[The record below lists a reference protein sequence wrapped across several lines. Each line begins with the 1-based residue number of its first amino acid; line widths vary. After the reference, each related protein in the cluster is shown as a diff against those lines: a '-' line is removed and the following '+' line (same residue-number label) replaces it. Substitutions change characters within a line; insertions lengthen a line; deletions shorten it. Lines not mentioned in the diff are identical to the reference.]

1 MFPVPVNLFTQLEN
15 LSFDRIAFAHS
26 LTVADYRCELVNR
39 GYGIYGETPKY
50 GGVLEIGFVEQ
61 NPVILNGEFG
71 EFRIPENSIFVIPPN
86 TGFSVRTETNGVHR
100 HTCAEFLVRCHCARV
115 EECPPPEGNT
125 ITLPLIIAPVKEST
139 ETFDLIRATVCA
151 QNARLNRS
159 YFEECADFMR
169 LLSHLA
175 QLVQESRGTEL
186 SSPGNRRYCDRVK
199 LFVSE
204 HIGRRITVSEV
215 AEAVGISK
223 NYLTNIFSIS
233 EGMSLTEYINRR
245 KLAYMLELVR
255 RYGYTLA
262 QAGEHVGYR
271 DVNYISR
278 IFKRYYGMTV
288 TEYKRNMQLEEL
300 L

>member
-1 MFPVPVNLFTQLEN
+1 MPANLFTQLEI
-15 LSFDRIAFAHS
+15 LAFDRIAFAHS
-26 LTVADYRCELVNR
+26 LTVAGYECELPNQ
-39 GYGIYGETPKY
+39 GYGIYGETPEH

-61 NPVILNGEFG
+61 NPVLLSGDFG
-71 EFRIPENSIFVIPPN
+71 QFRIPENCIFVIPPN

-100 HTCAEFLVRCHCARV
+100 HTCAEFLVRCRQTRV
-115 EECPPPEGNT
+115 EDCLPPDGNT
-125 ITLPLIIAPVKEST
+125 ITLPLIIAPSQESAQT
-139 ETFDLIRATVCA
+139 VDLIRAIVRA

-169 LLSHLA
+169 LLSRLA
-175 QLVQESRGTEL
+175 ELVRDSRDEDIA
-186 SSPGNRRYCDRVK
+186 SPGNRRYCDRVK

-204 HIGRRITVSEV
+204 HIGRRITVGEV
-215 AEAVGISK
+215 AEAVGVSK
-223 NYLTNIFSIS
+223 NYLTNIFSAS

-245 KLAYMLELVR
+245 KLSYMLELIR

-278 IFKRYYGMTV
+278 IFKHYYGMTV
-288 TEYKRNMQLEEL
+288 TEYRRNMKLEGL

>member
-1 MFPVPVNLFTQLEN
+1 MPVNLFTQLEI

-26 LTVADYRCELVNR
+26 LTVAGYECELQNQ
-39 GYGIYGETPKY
+39 GYGIYGETPDH

-61 NPVILNGEFG
+61 NPVILTGEFG
-71 EFRIPENSIFVIPPN
+71 ELRIPENCIFVIPPN
-86 TGFSVRTETNGVHR
+86 TGFSVRTETNGIHR
-100 HTCAEFLVRCHCARV
+100 HTCAEFLVRCRCVRV
-115 EECPPPEGNT
+115 EDCPPPVGNI
-125 ITLPLIIAPVKEST
+125 ITLPLIIAPSQESA
-139 ETFDLIRATVCA
+139 ETFDLIRAIVCA

-169 LLSHLA
+169 LLSRLA
-175 QLVQESRGTEL
+175 DLVQENRDTAL
-186 SSPGNRRYCDRVK
+186 TSPGNRRYCDRVK

-204 HIGRRITVSEV
+204 HIGRRITVGEV

-223 NYLTNIFSIS
+223 NYLTNIFSTN

-245 KLAYMLELVR
+245 KLSYMLELVR

-262 QAGEHVGYR
+262 QAGEHVGFR

-278 IFKRYYGMTV
+278 IFKRYYGMTA
-288 TEYKRNMQLEEL
+288 TEYRRTMQLEEL